1 MDKLLRRIGQLFILG
16 FPGKEPPS
24 AFLDFIGEEQIGGVI
39 LFEENCPT
47 YAAARESIRLINL
60 RLETPPLV
68 AIDQEGGRVC
78 RLKGA
83 PAEFKAAADYAARKD
98 FEHFREDYRRSVV
111 LMTSLGINLNLAPVA
126 DLFLDR
132 RNKCLEG
139 RCFGADP
146 DMASDFV
153 RTSVTIAHSQAMLS
167 CLKHFPGLG
176 AAVMDPHEATASAD
190 YDRVLWTQ
198 RERRPFSAGVDAGA
212 DLIMSTHMVAGKLD
226 RKMVTASSAIISDM
240 IRDDLNF
247 DGPIVTDDLAMKGAE
262 SLGDFGQR
270 AVAAFNAGHDLLMF
284 CHNFEATAEAFE
296 YFIGAVKAGE
306 VSLER
311 ARMALDRISGVK
323 LKLGKAVLR

>member
-16 FPGKEPPS
+16 YPGEEPPP
-24 AFLDFIGEEQIGGVI
+24 AFLDFVGEEQIGGVI

-47 YAAARESIRLINL
+47 YAAARESVRRINL

-68 AIDQEGGRVC
+68 AIDQEGGRVS

-83 PAEFKAAADYAARKD
+83 PAEFKAPAVYAARND
-98 FEHFREDYRRSVV
+98 LEHFREDYHRSVV
-111 LMTSLGINLNLAPVA
+111 LMTSLGINLNFAPVA

-146 DMASDFV
+146 DQAAGFIK
-153 RTSVTIAHSQAMLS
+153 TSIAVAHNQGMLA

-176 AAVMDPHEATASAD
+176 AALIDPHEDTARAD
-190 YDRVLWTQ
+190 YDRVLWAQ
-198 RERRPFSAGVDAGA
+198 RERRPFAAGIDAGA
-212 DLIMSTHMVAGKLD
+212 DLIMTTHMIAPKLD
-226 RKMVTASSAIISDM
+226 QSMVTVSPLIISDL

-247 DGPIVTDDLAMKGAE
+247 DGPVITDDLTMKGAA

-284 CHNFEATAEAFE
+284 CHDFEATTEAFA
-296 YFIGAVKAGE
+296 YFVGAVRAGE
-306 VSLER
+306 VSPER
-311 ARMALDRISGVK
+311 VSLALDRVSGLK
-323 LKLGKAVLR
+323 LKLGKPVLR